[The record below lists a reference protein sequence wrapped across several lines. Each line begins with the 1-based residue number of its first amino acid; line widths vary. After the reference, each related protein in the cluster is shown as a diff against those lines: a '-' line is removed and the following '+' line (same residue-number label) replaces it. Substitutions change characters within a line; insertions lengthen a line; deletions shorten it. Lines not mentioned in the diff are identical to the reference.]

1 MLTIRVRKCFI
12 NESKQLIIL
21 LTNIK
26 SVKAVKIASTLPCSN
41 NFYGFVFLF
50 KSDIIGVIYKPIVF
64 TI

>member
-12 NESKQLIIL
+12 NESKQLIL